1 MGTLIMGAII
11 AAISIL
17 LVIINILILTIINTK
32 AAIKNV
38 IILDIILFIKSLIL
52 LNSYLYLVI

>member
-32 AAIKNV
+32 AAAKNV

-52 LNSYLYLVI
+52 LNK